1 MDSACSAVLTNTC
14 LISIKESKFCFKLL
28 VSHVH
33 CMYFKAQLVIHPE
46 TSYLFSIYIWILGV
60 PLSVDIWF
68 CETIILFNSNLRS
81 GKV

>member
-1 MDSACSAVLTNTC
+1 MDNLCSAVFTNTC
-14 LISIKESKFCFKLL
+14 LISIKENRLCFKLL
-28 VSHVH
+28 VSHVD

-60 PLSVDIWF
+60 PLRVDIWF
-68 CETIILFNSNLRS
+68 CGNINIISNLRS